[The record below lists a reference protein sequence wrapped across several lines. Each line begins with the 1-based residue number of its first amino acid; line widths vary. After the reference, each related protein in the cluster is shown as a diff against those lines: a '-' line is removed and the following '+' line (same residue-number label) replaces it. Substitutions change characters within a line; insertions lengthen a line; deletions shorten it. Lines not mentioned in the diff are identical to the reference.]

1 MYLIKQK
8 PEDFIVNE
16 ITNLDLKEN
25 GLYSIF
31 LLKKTNYTTEAAIQK
46 IAQKLNIPR
55 KAIGYAGNKDKIAIT
70 TQYISIKDINIK
82 ELELKDISLELKGY
96 LDSPISLGNLEG
108 NEFEIVVITKDK
120 PKKIEK
126 MINYFGEQR
135 FSNNNKDIGYAIL
148 KKDFKKA
155 AELILKNTGEQEY
168 QLKERLSKNPTDFV
182 GALRQIPMKIL
193 TLYINSYQ
201 SYLWNRMAEQEAKPN
216 KPKKISLIGFGT
228 KLDKESEKILKEEQL
243 TTRDFI
249 IRQIPELTQEGHN
262 RDLFADIKDLVIEK
276 IEEGYKIKFKLP
288 KGAYAT
294 EAIKQIFTS

>member
-201 SYLWNRMAEQEAKPN
+201 SYLCNRMA
-216 KPKKISLIGFGT
+216 
-228 KLDKESEKILKEEQL
+228 
-243 TTRDFI
+243 
-249 IRQIPELTQEGHN
+249 
-262 RDLFADIKDLVIEK
+262 
-276 IEEGYKIKFKLP
+276 
-288 KGAYAT
+288 
-294 EAIKQIFTS
+294 